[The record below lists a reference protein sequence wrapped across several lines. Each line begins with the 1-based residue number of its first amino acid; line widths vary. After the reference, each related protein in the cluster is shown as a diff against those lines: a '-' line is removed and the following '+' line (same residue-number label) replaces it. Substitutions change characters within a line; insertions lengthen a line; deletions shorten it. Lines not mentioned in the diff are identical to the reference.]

1 MITSHVSYIC
11 CISAISKNKVGLLRI
26 VVIKPGACSGIGKG
40 GPKSESIF
48 FKIFFFLLFNF
59 SGEGAQ
65 LRKELG
71 K

>member
-40 GPKSESIF
+40 LRHMYGIIALLHCQLTSFGPKI
-48 FKIFFFLLFNF
+48 
-59 SGEGAQ
+59 
-65 LRKELG
+65 
-71 K
+71 